1 MNNHAADMI
10 VFWVSTVL
18 LVFAL
23 TASFS
28 LIEGAS
34 NNLALLDANNTAKDR
49 NAHPILN
56 APAIHEIRGDHL
68 VARILNMQDETVDL
82 VVNGRRIKAHT
93 DTTHMDFSFI
103 PLNQVYRANEYRDD
117 EGSLIEVHFD

>member
-49 NAHPILN
+49 NVHPILT
-56 APAIHEIRGDHL
+56 APTIHEIRGEHL
-68 VARILNMQDETVDL
+68 VARILNMQDETVDF
-82 VVNGRRIKAHT
+82 VVSGRRIKAHT

-103 PLNQVYRANEYRDD
+103 QSKQVYRANEYRDD
-117 EGSLIEVHFD
+117 QGSLIEVHFD